1 MPKLRKPEKTAA
13 DLLTEVGR
21 ALSDN
26 TEDWQARLAH
36 ALGVGRS
43 SIQYW
48 RNGRLPFGPDHG
60 ALDTL
65 LALVTRRE
73 ADLRQAKK
81 ELQTF
86 LRRNRKPDVD
96 ATQNRASK

>member
-1 MPKLRKPEKTAA
+1 MPKQPKPNKTAA
-13 DLLTEVGR
+13 DILTDVGR

-73 ADLRQAKK
+73 AELRQAKK
-81 ELQTF
+81 ELRKW
-86 LRRNRKPDVD
+86 LDRNRDPGC
-96 ATQNRASK
+96 AP

>member
-1 MPKLRKPEKTAA
+1 MPKQPTNKTAA

-21 ALSDN
+21 ALSGD

-43 SIQYW
+43 AIQQW
-48 RNGRLPFGPDHG
+48 RNGRLPFDANHG
-60 ALDTL
+60 ALDDL

-73 ADLRQAKK
+73 AELRQAKN
-81 ELQTF
+81 EL
-86 LRRNRKPDVD
+86 RKWMKRNRKPG
-96 ATQNRASK
+96 TSGN

>member
-1 MPKLRKPEKTAA
+1 MPKQPKPNKTAA
-13 DLLTEVGR
+13 DILTDVGR

-48 RNGRLPFGPDHG
+48 RNGRLPFDPDHG

-73 ADLRQAKK
+73 AELRTAKK
-81 ELQTF
+81 ELQAWMK
-86 LRRNRKPDVD
+86 RNRTPGTS
-96 ATQNRASK
+96 A